1 MFFMIDRA
9 LAGFLEEGLSIH
21 IGARDGRLRP
31 SGARAAAVSVDA
43 DGSHIL
49 VYVPDLGASRILPDL
64 EATGHAA
71 VSFGRPTDDR
81 ASQVKGIVTAIRQA
95 TPDERAIINA
105 QWQGFM
111 RQLETIGIPRDITL
125 GWATWPA
132 VAVRLRVT
140 AVFEQTPGPL
150 AGTPLA

>member
-1 MFFMIDRA
+1 MFSMIDRA
-9 LAGFLEEGLSIH
+9 LAGFLEAGLSIH
-21 IGARDGRLRP
+21 IGVRDAHLQP
-31 SGARAAAVSVDA
+31 SGARAAAVSVEP
-43 DGSHIL
+43 DGGHML

-64 EATGHAA
+64 EATGQAA

-81 ASQVKGIVTAIRQA
+81 ACQVKGIVTSIRQA
-95 TPDERAIINA
+95 TADERAIITA

-111 RQLETIGIPRDITL
+111 RQLETIGIPRDVTL

-132 VAVRLRVT
+132 VVVRLRVT

>member
-9 LAGFLEEGLSIH
+9 LAGFLEEGLSLH
-21 IGARDGRLRP
+21 IGARDARLQP
-31 SGARAAAVSVDA
+31 SGARAAAVVVEP
-43 DGSHIL
+43 DGSHVV

-64 EATGHAA
+64 ESNGQAA
-71 VSFGRPTDDR
+71 ISAARPTDDR
-81 ASQVKGIVTAIRQA
+81 ACQVKGTVTGIRKA
-95 TPDERAIINA
+95 APDERRMIAA

-111 RQLETIGIPRDITL
+111 RQLELIGIPPDLAL

-132 VAVRLRVT
+132 IAIRIRVT

-150 AGTPLA
+150 AGTPLP

>member
-1 MFFMIDRA
+1 
-9 LAGFLEEGLSIH
+9 
-21 IGARDGRLRP
+21 
-31 SGARAAAVSVDA
+31 
-43 DGSHIL
+43 GSHLL

-64 EATGHAA
+64 EATGQAA

-81 ASQVKGIVTAIRQA
+81 ATQVKGIVPSIRQA
-95 TPDERAIINA
+95 TPGERAIITA
-105 QWQGFM
+105 QWQGFK
-111 RQLETIGIPRDITL
+111 RQPETIGIPREITL

-132 VAVRLRVT
+132 VVVRLRVT

>member
-1 MFFMIDRA
+1 MFSMIDRA

-21 IGARDGRLRP
+21 IGARDAHLQP
-31 SGARAAAVSVDA
+31 SGARAAAVTVEP
-43 DGSHIL
+43 DGGHIL

-64 EATGHAA
+64 EANGQAA

-81 ASQVKGIVTAIRQA
+81 ASQVKGIVTSIRQA
-95 TPDERAIINA
+95 SPDERAIISA

-111 RQLETIGIPRDITL
+111 RQLEAIGIPRDIAL

-132 VAVRLRVT
+132 VVVRLRVT

-150 AGTPLA
+150 AGTPLT

>member
-1 MFFMIDRA
+1 MFSMIDRA

-21 IGARDGRLRP
+21 IGARNARLQP
-31 SGARAAAVSVDA
+31 SGARAAAVTVDP

-49 VYVPDLGASRILPDL
+49 VYLPDLGASRILPDL
-64 EATGHAA
+64 EATGQAA

-81 ASQVKGIVTAIRQA
+81 ASQVKGIVTAIRPA
-95 TPDERAIINA
+95 SPDERATITA

-111 RQLETIGIPRDITL
+111 RQLETIGIPREIAL

-132 VAVRLRVT
+132 VVVRLRVT

-150 AGTPLA
+150 AGTPIA